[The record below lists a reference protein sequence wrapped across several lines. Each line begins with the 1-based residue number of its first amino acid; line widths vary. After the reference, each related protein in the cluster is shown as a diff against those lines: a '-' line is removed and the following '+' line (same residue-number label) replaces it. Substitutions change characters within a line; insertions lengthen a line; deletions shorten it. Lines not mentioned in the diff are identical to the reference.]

1 MLFQSCAVGKW
12 GPTAQLPALDLG
24 TGQETFPWLRLPPKA
39 GLSQP
44 GEGML
49 SRVVSLPQLPSV
61 FAAEPLL

>member
-1 MLFQSCAVGKW
+1 MLLQSCAVRKW

-24 TGQETFPWLRLPPKA
+24 PRQETCPWLRLPPKA

-44 GEGML
+44 GEEML
-49 SRVVSLPQLPSV
+49 SRAVSLPQLPSV